1 MKTSADLRKPKKRKA
16 FYRHN
21 QKGIVLILSLVFLSI
36 LALLG
41 STAVVLTTTDM
52 KIGDNYKQNAQAVS
66 AAQAGV
72 AEALTRL
79 KGSNTA
85 SGYAGDSGT
94 TADPWW
100 SAYILTSG
108 SWTTANDLDYDGNYR
123 NYFPSGT
130 SFTSATASVNT
141 LQSTVAVDYFVK
153 IKHKRE
159 YDAENAGHTTS
170 NTHYNDNDGTVAT
183 NTAASPGSI
192 IYYGNDPSDDL
203 STGDKSWVYFTAAGT
218 PSAREARPV
227 EIVRSYGESN
237 GSLAVVEVEIKK
249 IALNIATEAAIYAK
263 DIITANGAVDV
274 DGNDQAGAVGAVDC
288 GGVSEPPKPPF
299 YNNPTGTTITL
310 NGVSSELDGALPTAC
325 SDAGL
330 TFDDLKS
337 GTSDCLSGDVD
348 IPISDYVTQMGLP
361 GSATEIILNDQ
372 NNGTYGS
379 DGNGNSIIAYC
390 DATVLVGGLKLN
402 GVTGYGLLAVKGDLV
417 LGGGF
422 TWYGLVLC
430 TGTLTF
436 NGGGGPNAINITGA
450 VLANQTVT
458 MNGSVNVQYDSCYI
472 QESLQ
477 GMSAQVARWRQVY

>member
-1 MKTSADLRKPKKRKA
+1 METLYISENQKRKA
-16 FYRHN
+16 SENRNN
-21 QKGIVLILSLVFLSI
+21 QSGIVLILSLVFLCI

-52 KIGDNYKQNAQAVS
+52 KIGSNYRDNAQAFS
-66 AAQAGV
+66 SAQAGV
-72 AEALTRL
+72 AEAIARL
-79 KGSNTA
+79 NGSSTA
-85 SGYAGDSGT
+85 SGYAGDTGATPHS
-94 TADPWW
+94 WW
-100 SAYILTSG
+100 SAYILTTGTWS
-108 SWTTANDLDYDGNYR
+108 TADDPEYNANYQ

-130 SFTSATASVNT
+130 NYTSTTASVNT
-141 LQSTVAVDYFVK
+141 LQSTVDVDYFVK

-159 YDAENAGHTTS
+159 YDAEQAGHTTTT
-170 NTHYNDNDGTVAT
+170 THYADGDGNLGT
-183 NTAASPGSI
+183 NPLSAPGSI
-192 IYYGNDPSDDL
+192 VYYGDDP
-203 STGDKSWVYFTAAGT
+203 TTVNDKSWVYFTSAGT
-218 PSAREARPV
+218 PTPREARPV
-227 EIVRSYGESN
+227 EIIRSYGESN

-274 DGNDQAGAVGAVDC
+274 DGTDQAGTVGAVDC
-288 GGVSEPPKPPF
+288 GGVSEPAKPPF
-299 YNNPTGTTITL
+299 YNSPTGTSITL

-330 TFDDLKS
+330 TFNDLKS

-348 IPISDYVTQMGLP
+348 IPITDYVTQMGLP
-361 GSATEIILNDQ
+361 GAATEIILADQ
-372 NNGTYGS
+372 NNGTYGA

-472 QESLQ
+472 QEALT